1 MNRVVEFMKG
11 SIDFLKML
19 GEMSAKADESDAKPV
34 IIQRKDFREMVATT
48 ELFYDMA
55 HLMFL
60 GFQEDV
66 NTAKLSAINE
76 HAKGILLQKE
86 LKSLY
91 NEFYKVRNKMPP
103 ELMTQFIDHLKKTK
117 LPTQEELRESV
128 TLKNNSDTNGK
139 KA

>member
-1 MNRVVEFMKG
+1 MSRIVEFMKG
-11 SIDFLKML
+11 STDFLRML
-19 GEMSAKADESDAKPV
+19 GEMSAKADESDTKPV
-34 IIQRKDFREMVATT
+34 IIQRKDFKEMVATV

-55 HLMFL
+55 NAMFQ
-60 GFQEDV
+60 GFQEDISM
-66 NTAKLSAINE
+66 NKLSAINE
-76 HAKGILLQKE
+76 HAKAILLQKE